1 MTRPTVLAS
10 LMAVGLLGSPGLGGS
25 HAVRAQASGEDA
37 GLRMLEAASARFAG
51 VERLCADF
59 VQEIRVPLL
68 GEERTSRGRLCQE
81 RPNLFRMDFTDPD
94 GDQVVAD
101 GAFFWLYYPSMSP
114 GQVVRLPVD
123 PERGGMDFYREFL
136 EDPAGTYDIG
146 AGQAETVDGART
158 LRIELTPR
166 DDRGYRRAAVWIDR
180 ETRLIR
186 RVELEEE
193 NGSVRRI
200 TLSNTRLDPP
210 LAPDFFRFEPPAGV
224 QVVSG

>member
-1 MTRPTVLAS
+1 MVCFGLATVG
-10 LMAVGLLGSPGLGGS
+10 MWGTPGPWGPDALQGQS
-25 HAVRAQASGEDA
+25 SGEGTA
-37 GLRMLEAASARFAG
+37 LQVLEAASARFAD
-51 VERLCADF
+51 VESLCADF

-68 GEERTSRGRLCQE
+68 GEERTTRGRLCQE

-101 GAFFWLYYPSMSP
+101 GESFWLYYPSMSP

-146 AGQAETVDGART
+146 AGVAETVDGVRT
-158 LRIELTPR
+158 LRVELTPR
-166 DDRGYRRAAVWIDR
+166 GDRGYQRAAVWIDH
-180 ETRLIR
+180 ESRLIR

-200 TLSNTRLDPP
+200 TLSRTELDPS
-210 LAPDFFRFEPPAGV
+210 LAPDHFRFEPPPGV